1 MATDSLRVSVQA
13 LPEPRRKL
21 VSKMSKKAGC
31 SFKFNRVS
39 VSRKVLGKELSKVLE
54 TVPWQ
59 NLGQAGGH
67 TISP

>member
-39 VSRKVLGKELSKVLE
+39 VSRKVLGKELSKVL
-54 TVPWQ
+54 
-59 NLGQAGGH
+59 
-67 TISP
+67 